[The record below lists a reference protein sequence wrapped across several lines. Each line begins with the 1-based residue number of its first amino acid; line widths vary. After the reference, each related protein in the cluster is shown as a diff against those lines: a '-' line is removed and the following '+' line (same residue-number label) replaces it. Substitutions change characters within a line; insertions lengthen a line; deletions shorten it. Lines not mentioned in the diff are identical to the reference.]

1 VEQSLFLCLFAIF
14 FSSNPL
20 QPMPITTILLRITFL
35 LLLAVPFS
43 LFSQERGSPFI
54 RNFKPKKDYN
64 GHSQNW
70 TVLQADNGL
79 LYVGNNNSLL
89 EYDGVNFTPVEGLSV
104 LRCLNI
110 DKNGILYAGAKS
122 EFGYFRTDSTGKL
135 NYVSLSKALSEENK
149 KFGNVWKVIVKGDDI
164 FFNAF
169 EAIFHYK
176 NFELQKVYKPET
188 SFFLCFLIDNELYV
202 SELKKGLKKLEH
214 GEFKLVKNG
223 EKVATDRV
231 YNMLKYDK
239 ESILLG
245 SRRMGFYLYNPQ
257 SNEFT
262 KFSTEADSAI
272 LKGKYAAVVKS
283 EDKYILFGTTAG
295 ESGVV
300 VTDKQ
305 GKLVQLINK
314 NTGLQD
320 NIVFDIVQDQQQGF
334 WLPLNNGLSRVELN
348 YPITNWN
355 EINGLE
361 GNKCYS
367 VIRYKGKIYVGTA
380 QGVYALEKNGLFKKI
395 EGNATLHIWNFIVY
409 KTPDNKELL
418 LFCNQ
423 NGIWKI
429 EDNKAIFMADANN
442 AYVMLAMREN
452 PKYLLCG
459 TREGITVLEYAKDK
473 FIEKVK
479 IKELEGEVRNLL
491 YDATGNLW
499 TVVEKRGV
507 YKLNQ
512 FSNTDFQPQ
521 QIQKFGTE
529 QGIDLNN
536 DIKLCLYNDKVMIA
550 TVSKIFQQTATGIEP
565 FTLNKEFEDKSKSI
579 NQLMSDNHNN
589 LWIGAV
595 EENDKLLL
603 GYMKPNRE
611 FYNKIFRRL
620 PLMEINGLYA
630 DSANI
635 IWMAT
640 SEGLFRYDAS
650 MTFEPTKNFT
660 TLIRKVALE
669 NDSVLFHGHYAD
681 FTKGRWKNVNSQT
694 AFFTPTLPYQFNSLI
709 FHYAAPTF
717 DGSSGSQEYSYML
730 EGFEK
735 DWSAWVKDTKKEYTN
750 LREGTYTFKVK
761 AKNIYEDESTVATYQ
776 FTILPPWYRTWWAY
790 LIYAVLSIA
799 VLYLTVK
806 YYTQRLKKENE
817 KLEKMVQERTAEI
830 SLKNQVLEKQKAEI
844 SMQKDAIAEQ
854 NLKIQEAYEEIQQQQ
869 EEILTQ
875 RDNLAHAYEN
885 LDKSYRNVK
894 TLSEIGQQITA
905 VLDAK
910 AVIKTVYD
918 NVNQL
923 MDAAAF
929 GIGVYDEKRQEII
942 FDGFME
948 KGEELPLHTHPISE
962 KVLATICFE
971 RQEKIVINNLYVDY
985 QLYIDQPLKEAVAG
999 ELPKSLIYMPLSLE
1013 SKRIGVITVQSF
1025 DVNAYDEY
1033 DITMLENLATYV
1045 SIALDNAKAYQTIDE
1060 KNQKII
1066 SSIRYA
1072 QTIQQAILPSTDL
1085 LHTYFPENFVLYKPK
1100 DVVSGDF
1107 YWMSVVKNRQTNN
1120 VEKVYLGV
1128 LDCTGHGVPGAFM
1141 SMIGN
1146 TLLNKIA
1153 SMADVYQPADMLEA
1167 LHQEIR
1173 VALHQEEEANKD
1185 GMDVCL
1191 VCFEAPLR
1199 QDTAKISFAGAK
1211 RNLYIT
1217 KPDGQV
1223 RELKGSR
1230 KLIGGLSSGHHRFET
1245 HQTILTKG
1253 DCIYLTTDGYVDQN
1267 NNKRESFTT
1276 YRFKELISKIQAKP
1290 CAEQKM
1296 ILDNTLAEH
1305 QGQEEQRDDITI
1317 IGIKIS

>member
-1 VEQSLFLCLFAIF
+1 
-14 FSSNPL
+14 
-20 QPMPITTILLRITFL
+20 MPTSTTLLHITFL
-35 LLLAVPFS
+35 LLLTIPLS
-43 LFSQERGSPFI
+43 LFSQEKGSPFI
-54 RNFKPKKDYN
+54 RNFKPKKDYS

-70 TVLQADNGL
+70 TALQADNGL
-79 LYVGNNNSLL
+79 LYIGNNNGLL
-89 EYDGVNFTPVEGLSV
+89 EYDGVNFTSVNSPGV
-104 LRCLNI
+104 LRCLNT

-122 EFGYFRTDSTGKL
+122 EFGYFRTDSIGKL
-135 NYVSLSKALSEENK
+135 NYVSLSKDLSEENK
-149 KFGNVWKVIVKGDDI
+149 KFGNVWRVIIKGDDI

-176 NFELQKVYKPET
+176 NFKLQQVYKPET

-202 SELKKGLKKLEH
+202 SELKKGLKKLDN
-214 GEFKLVKNG
+214 GAFKLVKNG
-223 EKVATDRV
+223 ETVAADRV
-231 YNMLKYDK
+231 YNMLKYDEK
-239 ESILLG
+239 SILLG
-245 SRRMGFYLYNPQ
+245 SRRMGFYLYQPQ
-257 SNEFT
+257 KNEFT

-283 EDKYILFGTTAG
+283 EDKYVLFGTTAG

-305 GKLVQLINK
+305 GKYLQLINK

-395 EGNATLHIWNFIVY
+395 EGNATLHIWDFIVY

-429 EDNKAIFMADANN
+429 EDNKAVFMAGANN
-442 AYVMLAMREN
+442 AYTMLPIREN
-452 PKYLLCG
+452 PHYLLCG
-459 TREGITVLEYAKDK
+459 TRDGVTVLEYAKNK
-473 FIEKVK
+473 FIEKAK

-499 TVVEKRGV
+499 TTVELKGV

-512 FSNTDFQPQ
+512 FSTTDFQPQ
-521 QIQKFGTE
+521 QIQKFGKE
-529 QGIDLNN
+529 EGLNLSN
-536 DIKLCLYNDKVMIA
+536 DINLCLHDGKIVITNVNTIFQETKDGIAVAPLTNLFEQSKPMFTRLLSDNNKQLWISAVAQNDKILFGRVKA
-550 TVSKIFQQTATGIEP
+550 DNTFDSK
-565 FTLNKEFEDKSKSI
+565 L
-579 NQLMSDNHNN
+579 
-589 LWIGAV
+589 
-595 EENDKLLL
+595 
-603 GYMKPNRE
+603 
-611 FYNKIFRRL
+611 FRRL
-620 PLMEINGLYA
+620 PSMEVNRLYA
-630 DSANI
+630 DSANV
-635 IWMAT
+635 IWIAS
-640 SEGLFRYDAS
+640 SEGVFRYDAS
-650 MTFEPTKNFT
+650 QTFEPTKNFT

-669 NDSVLFHGHYAD
+669 NDSVLFHGQYAE
-681 FTKGRWKNVNSQT
+681 FTKDGFKNVSSQT
-694 AFFTPTLPYQFNSLI
+694 AFFMPRLPYKSNSLI

-717 DGSSGSQEYSYML
+717 DGSSGSQEYSYIL

-735 DWSAWVKDTKKEYTN
+735 EWSAWVKDTKKEYTN

-776 FTILPPWYRTWWAY
+776 FTILSPWYRTWWAY
-790 LIYAVLSIA
+790 LIYTVLGIA
-799 VLYLTVK
+799 VLYFTVK

-830 SLKNQVLEKQKAEI
+830 SMKNQVLEKQKAEI
-844 SMQKDAIAEQ
+844 SMQKDAIGEQ
-854 NLKIQEAYEEIQQQQ
+854 NLRIQEAYEEIQQQQ

-875 RDNLAHAYEN
+875 RDNLARAYDN
-885 LDKSYRNVK
+885 LGKSYQNVK

-905 VLDAK
+905 VLDAR
-910 AVIKTVYD
+910 AVIKTVYH

-929 GIGVYDEKRQEII
+929 GIGVYNEKRQEII

-962 KVLATICFE
+962 RVLATICFE
-971 RQEKIVINNLYVDY
+971 KQEKIVINNLHIDY
-985 QLYIDQPLKEAVAG
+985 QLYFDQPLKEAVAG
-999 ELPKSLIYMPLSLE
+999 ELPKSLIYMPLSLDN
-1013 SKRIGVITVQSF
+1013 KKIGVITVQSF

-1033 DITMLENLATYV
+1033 NITMLENLATYV

-1085 LHTYFPENFVLYKPK
+1085 LETYFPENFVIYKPK

-1107 YWMSVVKNRQTNN
+1107 YWMSVVKNRQTND

-1153 SMADVYQPADMLEA
+1153 NMADVYQPADMLEA

-1173 VALHQEEEANKD
+1173 VALHQEEDANKD

-1191 VCFEAPLR
+1191 VCFEAPLG
-1199 QDTAKISFAGAK
+1199 QNIAKVSFAGAK

-1217 KPDGQV
+1217 NPDGQV

-1230 KLIGGLSSGHHRFET
+1230 KLIGGLSSGNHSFET
-1245 HQTILTKG
+1245 QQTILTAG
-1253 DCIYLTTDGYVDQN
+1253 NCIYLTTDGYVDQN
-1267 NNKRESFTT
+1267 NDKRESFTS
-1276 YRFKELISKIQAKP
+1276 YRFKELISKIQNKS
-1290 CAEQKM
+1290 CAEQKV
-1296 ILDNTLAEH
+1296 ILESTLADY
-1305 QGQEEQRDDITI
+1305 QGQEEQRDDITV

>member
-1 VEQSLFLCLFAIF
+1 
-14 FSSNPL
+14 
-20 QPMPITTILLRITFL
+20 MHKTTLLRSTTFLIFL
-35 LLLAVPFS
+35 LLPFS
-43 LFSQERGSPFI
+43 LFAQEKGIPFI
-54 RNFKPKKDYN
+54 QNFKPKKDYN

-70 TVLQADNGL
+70 TALQTDNGL
-79 LYVGNNNSLL
+79 LYIGNNNGLL
-89 EYDGVNFTPVEGLSV
+89 EYDGVSFTAIPNSPGV

-122 EFGYFRTDSTGKL
+122 EFGYFRTDSLGKP
-135 NYVSLSKALSEENK
+135 NYVSLSKDLSEENK
-149 KFGNVWKVIVKGDDI
+149 KFGNVWRIIIKDEDI

-176 NFELQKVYKPET
+176 NFKLQKVYKPET
-188 SFFLCFLIDNELYV
+188 SFFLCFLIDSELYV
-202 SELKKGLKKLEH
+202 SELKKGLKKLDN

-223 EKVATDRV
+223 ETVSADRV
-231 YNMLKYDK
+231 YNMLKYDEK
-239 ESILLG
+239 SILLG
-245 SRRMGFYLYNPQ
+245 SRRMGFYLYKPQ
-257 SNEFT
+257 ENEFT

-272 LKGKYAAVVKS
+272 LKGKYAAVIKS
-283 EDKYILFGTTAG
+283 QDTHLLFGTTAG

-305 GKLVQLINK
+305 GKFVQLINK

-320 NIVFDIVQDQQQGF
+320 NIIFDIVKDQQQGI

-355 EINGLE
+355 EVNGLA

-367 VIRYKGKIYVGTA
+367 VIRYQGNIYVGTA
-380 QGVYALEKNGLFKKI
+380 QGVYVLEKNGLFKKI
-395 EGNATLHIWNFIVY
+395 EGNATLHIWEFYVY

-429 EDNKAIFMADANN
+429 ENNKTVFMAGANN
-442 AYVMLAMREN
+442 AYTILSMREN
-452 PKYLLCG
+452 PHYLLCG
-459 TREGITVLEYAKDK
+459 TRDGVTVLEYAKDK
-473 FIEKVK
+473 FIEKAK

-491 YDATGNLW
+491 YDAIGNLW
-499 TVVEKRGV
+499 TTVERKGV

-529 QGIDLNN
+529 QGIDLSN
-536 DIKLCLYNDKVMIA
+536 DIKLCLYNGKAMIA
-550 TVSKIFQQTATGIEP
+550 SVKKIFQQTITGIEP
-565 FTLNKEFEDKSKSI
+565 FILDKEFESKNKFI
-579 NQLMSDNHNN
+579 NELLCDNQNN

-595 EENDKLLL
+595 KDNDKLLL

-611 FYNKIFRRL
+611 FYDKIFRRL
-620 PLMEINGLYA
+620 PLMEINRLYA

-650 MTFEPTKNFT
+650 VAFEPTKNFT

-669 NDSVLFHGHYAD
+669 NDSVLFHGQYAD
-681 FTKGRWKNVNSQT
+681 FTKDGFKNVSSQT
-694 AFFTPTLPYQFNSLI
+694 AFFTPRLPYQSNSLI
-709 FHYAAPTF
+709 FHYAAPAF
-717 DGSSGSQEYSYML
+717 DGGSASQEYSYIL

-735 DWSAWVKDTKKEYTN
+735 EWSAWVKDTKKEYTN

-790 LIYAVLSIA
+790 LIYTVLGIA
-799 VLYLTVK
+799 VLYFTVK

-830 SLKNQVLEKQKAEI
+830 SMKNQVLEKQKAEI
-844 SMQKDAIAEQ
+844 SMQKDAIGEQ
-854 NLKIQEAYEEIQQQQ
+854 NLRIQEAYEEIQQQQ

-875 RDNLAHAYEN
+875 RDNLARAYDN
-885 LDKSYRNVK
+885 LGKSYQNVK

-905 VLDAK
+905 VLDART
-910 AVIKTVYD
+910 VIKTVYH

-929 GIGVYDEKRQEII
+929 GIGVYNEKRQEII

-962 KVLATICFE
+962 RVLATICFE
-971 RQEKIVINNLYVDY
+971 RQEKIVINNLHIDY
-985 QLYIDQPLKEAVAG
+985 QLYFDQPLKEAVAG

-1013 SKRIGVITVQSF
+1013 NKKIGVITVQSF

-1045 SIALDNAKAYQTIDE
+1045 SIALDNANAYQTIDE

-1072 QTIQQAILPSTDL
+1072 QTIQQAILPSTEL
-1085 LHTYFPENFVLYKPK
+1085 LETYFPENFVIYKPK

-1107 YWMSVVKNRQTNN
+1107 YWMSVVKNRQTNH

-1173 VALHQEEEANKD
+1173 VALHQEEDANKD

-1191 VCFEAPLR
+1191 VCFEAPFG
-1199 QDTAKISFAGAK
+1199 QETAKISFAGAK
-1211 RNLYIT
+1211 RNLYIAS
-1217 KPDGQV
+1217 PNGQV
-1223 RELKGSR
+1223 KELKGSR
-1230 KLIGGLSSGHHRFET
+1230 KLIGGLSSGNHSFET
-1245 HQTILTKG
+1245 HQAILTIS

-1267 NNKRESFTT
+1267 NHKRESFTS
-1276 YRFKELISKIQAKP
+1276 YRFKELISKIQTKS
-1290 CAEQKM
+1290 CAEQKV
-1296 ILDNTLAEH
+1296 ILENTLADY
-1305 QGQEEQRDDITI
+1305 QGQEEQRDDITV